1 MSSMTGT
8 EFAFLKMREREC
20 REGAGSVFMVFGC
33 WLAWF
38 SMSCLIEKSDYEN
51 VQDVLMSCHSGL
63 SAVCLHQQASLRSL
77 PPSPP
82 PSLVCIVVL
91 RNTVVVVLPGL
102 HFLSVLI
109 DTAALLLW
117 TNSYIRRH
125 RRRINSG

>member
-1 MSSMTGT
+1 
-8 EFAFLKMREREC
+8 
-20 REGAGSVFMVFGC
+20 MVFGC

-63 SAVCLHQQASLRSL
+63 SAVCLHQQASLRCR
-77 PPSPP
+77 PPTP

-102 HFLSVLI
+102 HLLSVLI
-109 DTAALLLW
+109 DAPALLLW
-117 TNSYIRRH
+117 TNSYVYKTTQKTD
-125 RRRINSG
+125 